1 MTALLNVD
9 PLGISAVF
17 SGGTGITIAFGA
29 TPDAVLARDLLAGLT
44 GLVHPHGRID
54 TRNTLEVYVRAAKDL
69 VAAAAGSGHCGPAG
83 GLTRARL
90 AEFWWGTDG
99 RTEAATRRML
109 CALDEQQ
116 AVLRPEVRELVTGRK
131 FNLWVTSQPLAPY
144 SEGEWSRLLEVCQAE
159 VQDSFRAYRAAR
171 AAAGAGQDRP
181 AREWGFPELCQF
193 MATGGPVTGPQLARM
208 LSWCERTVLKR
219 LAVRKA
225 DAALFPGV
233 DAVLAYQLL
242 FGAYCGIVPDGI
254 DDLVTGGLDWAGDA
268 ALLLEY
274 VKGRTARESVTL
286 NRRTVRLLEQ
296 WLEHSQLSRQFA
308 PAGDREALW
317 IRHIPKSGHSAGR
330 HGPWHSGKITTHTVQ
345 AWVRRHQLLGDDGEP
360 FKIHR
365 HRIRTTFESHRDR
378 RSWFGSGRAAV
389 DPNHTPRVEGDHY
402 LTAATPA
409 QRHNVETLI
418 EAAQADLLR
427 RAYPPAVL
435 TGSQAAD
442 LAGRFPDLVGRMEL
456 DDTAI
461 AELTGGER
469 DVFVAACADPL
480 SGLHGPAGKPCP
492 ARPWVC
498 LLCPLALFTP
508 RHASNLLRMKAF
520 FGRQWL
526 QMPAPQ
532 FMSVFG
538 PYAQRIDE
546 ILQAF
551 RRHDPGILAAAA
563 AGVAGTD
570 DELPLL
576 PEERT
581 A

>member
-1 MTALLNVD
+1 MTARLNGD

-17 SGGTGITIAFGA
+17 SDGTAVTIGFGA
-29 TPDAVLARDLLAGLT
+29 TPDAVLAGELLAGLT
-44 GLVHPHGRID
+44 DLVHPHGRID
-54 TRNTLEVYVRAAKDL
+54 TGTTLGIYVRAAREL
-69 VAAAAGSGHCGPAG
+69 VTAVAGAGHAGSAA

-90 AEFWWGTDG
+90 AGFCWGTDG
-99 RTEAATRRML
+99 RTEAAGRRML
-109 CALDEQQ
+109 SALDAQT
-116 AVLRPEVRELVTGRK
+116 AVLRPEVRELAAGRK
-131 FNLWVTSQPLAPY
+131 FNTWAAMPPLEPY
-144 SEGEWSRLLEVCQAE
+144 SEGEWSRLLEACQAIVRE
-159 VQDSFRAYRAAR
+159 SFRAYRAAR
-171 AAAGAGQDRP
+171 AAARAGQDR
-181 AREWGFPELCQF
+181 AIREWGFPDLCLF
-193 MATGGPVTGPQLARM
+193 LVNGGPVTAGQLARP
-208 LSWCERTVLKR
+208 LGWCEQT
-219 LAVRKA
+219 VRKRIA
-225 DAALFPGV
+225 LREANAALFPGI
-233 DAVLAYQLL
+233 DTVLAYQLL

-254 DDLVTGGLDWAGDA
+254 DGLVTGDLDWAGDA
-268 ALLLEY
+268 AVLLDY

-286 NRRTVRLLEQ
+286 NRRAVRLLEQ

-308 PAGDREALW
+308 PAGHRTALW
-317 IRHIPKSGHSAGR
+317 IRHLPGGGTAAGR
-330 HGPWHSGKITTHTVQ
+330 HGTWHASKITTHTVQ
-345 AWVRRHQLLGDDGEP
+345 GWVRRHQLLGDDGEP
-360 FKIHR
+360 FRVHR

-409 QRHNVETLI
+409 QRHNAETLI

-427 RAYPPAVL
+427 RAHPPAVL
-435 TGSQAAD
+435 TAGQAAD
-442 LAGRFPDLVGRMEL
+442 LAGQFPELVSRMGL

-461 AELTGGER
+461 GELTGGER

-480 SGLHGPAGKPCP
+480 SGLHGPKGKPCP

-498 LLCPLALFTP
+498 LLCPLSLFAP
-508 RHASNLLRMKAF
+508 RHAGNLLRMKAF

-532 FMSVFG
+532 FMAVFG

-546 ILQAF
+546 ILEAF
-551 RRHDPGILAAAA
+551 RRNDPGILAAAA
-563 AGVAGTD
+563 GGVAGTD

-581 A
+581 G